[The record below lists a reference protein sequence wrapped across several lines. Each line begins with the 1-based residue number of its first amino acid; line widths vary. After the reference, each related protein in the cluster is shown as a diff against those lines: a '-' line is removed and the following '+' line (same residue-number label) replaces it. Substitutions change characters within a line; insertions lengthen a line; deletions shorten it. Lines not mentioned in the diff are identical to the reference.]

1 LDQNFKPREIKL
13 CFGVQARRLTGGGR
27 TVLGARRRV
36 KSTAN
41 RARSRSFRNA
51 PCAALLNKVDLLGTP
66 PSMLLE
72 DYGSPDFAASTSALT
87 GEGVR
92 PTFAKLAAVILR
104 RGL

>member
-1 LDQNFKPREIKL
+1 MARPGWPERNKAARSFRQLRRFLHVINPDKV
-13 CFGVQARRLTGGGR
+13 FGTH
-27 TVLGARRRV
+27 
-36 KSTAN
+36 S
-41 RARSRSFRNA
+41 ARSRSFRNA

-72 DYGSPDFAASTSALT
+72 DYCSPNFAASTSALT

-92 PTFAKLAAVILR
+92 PTFSKLAAVILR